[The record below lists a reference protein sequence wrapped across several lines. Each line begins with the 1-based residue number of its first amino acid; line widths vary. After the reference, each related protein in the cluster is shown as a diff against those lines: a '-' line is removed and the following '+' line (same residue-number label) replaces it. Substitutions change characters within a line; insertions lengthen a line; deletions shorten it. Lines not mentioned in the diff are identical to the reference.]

1 MRMPAAPALHADRQP
16 VLLAAD
22 DAEMVSAVRAGLRDA
37 LGLREAPLA
46 SRVYRW
52 PHGVASYQ
60 VHHLERLQRLRS
72 ALADHPGLVLAGA
85 GYHGVGIPECLRQG
99 EEAAAAV
106 LGLSPPLAGTC
117 T

>member
-1 MRMPAAPALHADRQP
+1 M
-16 VLLAAD
+16 
-22 DAEMVSAVRAGLRDA
+22 
-37 LGLREAPLA
+37 
-46 SRVYRW
+46 
-52 PHGVASYQ
+52 
-60 VHHLERLQRLRS
+60 HHLERLQRLRS

-106 LGLSPPLAGTC
+106 LELSPPLAGTC